1 MKQIFLYILCL
12 FTCVSY
18 AQSDRCVA
26 QLDSSEIMLGQ
37 KTKLTVSL
45 FTPIDSYLFFP
56 DVHKGFLKDF
66 DVIGTPLYDTISQDS
81 EFSELVCTYYIT
93 RFEPGSISFQA
104 GPYIINEHDTI
115 WSNPISLTIQMP
127 VVDTTTAIRALKPVK
142 PVVYT
147 WRDWA
152 PNVILIVL
160 FVCVIVVLVFFLI
173 RYFKQRPK
181 SVSPRIVPVQ
191 LSAKERALQ
200 AIDELE
206 QKQLCAQYK
215 HKQHYTEL
223 LDILRA
229 YFEEVLGV
237 QVFEKTSIEM
247 LNELSSTAR
256 FGVQQLDDLRA
267 LLHDADL
274 VKFAKYKPEKQTI
287 GTHGSIARSLVH
299 INDLVVSES

>member
-18 AQSDRCVA
+18 AQTDRCVA

-37 KTKLTVSL
+37 STKLTVSL
-45 FTPIDSYLFFP
+45 FTPKDAYLVFP

-66 DVIGTPLYDTISQDS
+66 DILGNPLYDTVFQDS

-127 VVDTTTAIRALKPVK
+127 VVDTTAAIRALKPIK
-142 PVVYT
+142 NVVYT

-152 PNVILIVL
+152 PKVILVALIVL
-160 FVCVIVVLVFFLI
+160 VIVLLVFFI
-173 RYFKQRPK
+173 VRYLKQRPK
-181 SVSPRIVPVQ
+181 SVSPRIAPVQ

-200 AIDELE
+200 AFDELE
-206 QKQLCAQYK
+206 QKQLCAQRK

-237 QVFEKTSIEM
+237 QVFEKTSLEM
-247 LNELSSTAR
+247 LDELSSTGR
-256 FGVQQLDDLRA
+256 FRVQQLDDLRA

-274 VKFAKYKPEKQTI
+274 VKFAKYIPEKQII
-287 GTHGSIARSLVH
+287 GMHGSIARSL
-299 INDLVVSES
+299 IQIKDLVVSES